1 MAGIRDVARQAGVS
15 PATVSRVING
25 TTPVAADKRERVP
38 TTAVR
43 PRTQQM
49 GATMNVIDIRGL
61 TKRYGKAFAVD
72 HLDMQ
77 VAQGDIY
84 GFVGKNGAGKST
96 TMKMIAGLTTPT
108 SGELALF
115 GSGETGTGRAGSFS
129 GGSSRIGALIEE
141 PGVMPNFSAGEN
153 LMMKAL
159 AMGVVRPRERV
170 GELLQLV
177 GLEAAGARKVKKFSQ
192 GMKQRLGL
200 ALALVG
206 SPDLLLLDEPF
217 NGMDPE
223 TTRDLRRSLV
233 RLNRERGVTIV
244 ISSHVL
250 DQLMRVCTRFGVIA
264 AGRMV
269 REFTDEELHATCGSS
284 VRVRTADPAR
294 ALAIL
299 EERLP
304 ASTFRVEPD
313 QAIVIGG
320 GARHATAAFGGA
332 ATDPAASGA
341 PSVEDVSHI
350 LHEADQVVLELSVLE
365 RDIEDYF
372 VELMDGGA
380 GQVAYTPSHMR
391 AGR

>member
-1 MAGIRDVARQAGVS
+1 
-15 PATVSRVING
+15 
-25 TTPVAADKRERVP
+25 
-38 TTAVR
+38 
-43 PRTQQM
+43 
-49 GATMNVIDIRGL
+49 MNAIDIRGL
-61 TKRYGKAFAVD
+61 TKRYGKTFAVD
-72 HLDMQ
+72 HLNMR
-77 VAQGDIY
+77 VVSGDIY

-115 GSGETGTGRAGSFS
+115 NSVSAGQGRAGSFS
-129 GGSSRIGALIEE
+129 AAPSRIGALIEE

-159 AMGVVRPRERV
+159 AMGVVRPRKQV
-170 GELLQLV
+170 VELLQLV
-177 GLEAAGARKVKKFSQ
+177 GLEAAGSRKVKKFSQ

-223 TTRDLRRSLV
+223 TTRDLRRALV
-233 RLNRERGVTIV
+233 RLNQERGVTIV

-299 EERLP
+299 EERL
-304 ASTFRVEPD
+304 AGATFRMEPD
-313 QAIVIGG
+313 QAIVVSGG
-320 GARHATAAFGGA
+320 VRSAAVSFGGA

-341 PSVEDVSHI
+341 PSVEEVSRI

-380 GQVAYTPSHMR
+380 SAAPGPSPVDR
-391 AGR
+391 R

>member
-1 MAGIRDVARQAGVS
+1 
-15 PATVSRVING
+15 
-25 TTPVAADKRERVP
+25 
-38 TTAVR
+38 
-43 PRTQQM
+43 
-49 GATMNVIDIRGL
+49 MNVIDIRGL

-72 HLDMQ
+72 HLNMR
-77 VAQGDIY
+77 VASGDIY

-115 GSGETGTGRAGSFS
+115 GSSETGVDRAGSFS
-129 GGSSRIGALIEE
+129 AAPSRIGALIEE

-159 AMGVVRPRERV
+159 AMGVVRPREQV
-170 GELLQLV
+170 DELLQLV

-223 TTRDLRRSLV
+223 TTRDLRRALV
-233 RLNRERGVTIV
+233 RLNQERGVTIV

-284 VRVRTADPAR
+284 VRVKTADPAR

-304 ASTFRVEPD
+304 GATFRVEPD
-313 QAIVIGG
+313 QAIVVSG
-320 GARHATAAFGGA
+320 GARHAAAAFGGA
-332 ATDPAASGA
+332 ATDPAAFGA
-341 PSVEDVSHI
+341 PAVEDVSRI
-350 LHEADQVVLELSVLE
+350 LHESDQLVLELSVLE

-380 GQVAYTPSHMR
+380 GQAAYTPSHMR
-391 AGR
+391 SGR

>member
-1 MAGIRDVARQAGVS
+1 
-15 PATVSRVING
+15 
-25 TTPVAADKRERVP
+25 
-38 TTAVR
+38 
-43 PRTQQM
+43 
-49 GATMNVIDIRGL
+49 MNVIEIRGL
-61 TKRYGKAFAVD
+61 SKRYGKALAVD
-72 HLDMQ
+72 RLNMR
-77 VAQGDIY
+77 VAAGDIY

-96 TMKMIAGLTTPT
+96 TMKMIAGLATPT
-108 SGELALF
+108 SGELTLF
-115 GSGETGTGRAGSFS
+115 GSDDAGYGRAGSFS
-129 GGSSRIGALIEE
+129 VVPSRIGALIEE

-159 AMGVVRPRERV
+159 AMGVVRPREQV
-170 GELLQLV
+170 AELLRLV
-177 GLEAAGARKVKKFSQ
+177 GLEDIGPRKAKKFSQ

-223 TTRDLRRSLV
+223 TTRDLRRALV
-233 RLNRERGVTIV
+233 RLNQERGVTIV

-269 REFTDEELHATCGSS
+269 REFTDDELHATCGSS

-294 ALAIL
+294 ALAVL

-304 ASTFRVEPD
+304 GATFRVDPD
-313 QAIVIGG
+313 QAIVVGG
-320 GARHATAAFGGA
+320 GARHAAAAFGGA
-332 ATDPAASGA
+332 AIDPAASGA
-341 PSVEDVSHI
+341 PSVEEVSRI
-350 LHEADQVVLELSVLE
+350 LHDADQVVLELSVLE

-380 GQVAYTPSHMR
+380 GKPTHMPSHGQV
-391 AGR
+391 GR

>member
-1 MAGIRDVARQAGVS
+1 
-15 PATVSRVING
+15 
-25 TTPVAADKRERVP
+25 
-38 TTAVR
+38 
-43 PRTQQM
+43 
-49 GATMNVIDIRGL
+49 MNVIETRGL

-72 HLDMQ
+72 RLNMR

-96 TMKMIAGLTTPT
+96 TMKMVAGLSTPT

-115 GSGETGTGRAGSFS
+115 GAVGHGPAGSFS
-129 GGSSRIGALIEE
+129 GAASRIGALIEE
-141 PGVMPNFSAGEN
+141 PGVMPNFSAAEN

-159 AMGVVRPRERV
+159 ALGVIRPRDRV
-170 GELLQLV
+170 AELLELV
-177 GLEAAGARKVKKFSQ
+177 GLEGTGPRKVKKFSQ

-223 TTRDLRRSLV
+223 TTRDLRRALV
-233 RLNRERGVTIV
+233 ALNRERNVTIV

-264 AGRMV
+264 AGHMV
-269 REFTDEELHATCGSS
+269 RELTEEELHAACGSS
-284 VRVRTADPAR
+284 VRVKTADPAR
-294 ALAIL
+294 TLAIL

-304 ASTFRVEPD
+304 GATFRVEPD
-313 QAIVIGG
+313 QAIVVGR
-320 GARHATAAFGGA
+320 GARGA
-332 ATDPAASGA
+332 AAPSGGTVSEPSAAGA
-341 PSVEDVSHI
+341 PAVEDISRI
-350 LHEADQVVLELSVLE
+350 LHDADQVVLELSLRE

-380 GQVAYTPSHMR
+380 PAVPP
-391 AGR
+391 AGPATQGRREPWER

>member
-1 MAGIRDVARQAGVS
+1 
-15 PATVSRVING
+15 
-25 TTPVAADKRERVP
+25 
-38 TTAVR
+38 
-43 PRTQQM
+43 
-49 GATMNVIDIRGL
+49 MNVIDIRGL

-96 TMKMIAGLTTPT
+96 TMKMIAGLTTQT

-115 GSGETGTGRAGSFS
+115 GSGETGAGRAGSFS

-223 TTRDLRRSLV
+223 TTRDLRRALV
-233 RLNRERGVTIV
+233 RLNQERGVTIV

>member
-1 MAGIRDVARQAGVS
+1 
-15 PATVSRVING
+15 
-25 TTPVAADKRERVP
+25 
-38 TTAVR
+38 
-43 PRTQQM
+43 
-49 GATMNVIDIRGL
+49 MNAIDIRGL
-61 TKRYGKAFAVD
+61 TKRYGKTFAVD
-72 HLDMQ
+72 HLNMR
-77 VAQGDIY
+77 VVSGDIY

-115 GSGETGTGRAGSFS
+115 NSVSAGQGRAGSFS
-129 GGSSRIGALIEE
+129 ASPSRIGALIEE

-159 AMGVVRPRERV
+159 AMGVVRPRKQV
-170 GELLQLV
+170 AELLQLV

-223 TTRDLRRSLV
+223 TTRDLRRALV
-233 RLNRERGVTIV
+233 RLNQERGVTIV

-269 REFTDEELHATCGSS
+269 REFTDEELHSTCGSS

-299 EERLP
+299 EERL
-304 ASTFRVEPD
+304 AGATFRMEPD
-313 QAIVIGG
+313 QAIVVSGG
-320 GARHATAAFGGA
+320 VRSSAVSFGGA

-341 PSVEDVSHI
+341 PSVEEVSRI

-380 GQVAYTPSHMR
+380 SAAPGPSPVDR
-391 AGR
+391 R

>member
-1 MAGIRDVARQAGVS
+1 
-15 PATVSRVING
+15 
-25 TTPVAADKRERVP
+25 
-38 TTAVR
+38 
-43 PRTQQM
+43 
-49 GATMNVIDIRGL
+49 MNVIDIRGL

-115 GSGETGTGRAGSFS
+115 GSGETGAGRAGSFS

-320 GARHATAAFGGA
+320 GARRATAAFGGA

>member
-1 MAGIRDVARQAGVS
+1 
-15 PATVSRVING
+15 
-25 TTPVAADKRERVP
+25 
-38 TTAVR
+38 
-43 PRTQQM
+43 
-49 GATMNVIDIRGL
+49 MNVIDIRGL

-72 HLDMQ
+72 HLNMR
-77 VAQGDIY
+77 VASGDIY

-115 GSGETGTGRAGSFS
+115 GSSETGVDRAGSFS
-129 GGSSRIGALIEE
+129 AAPSRIGALIEE

-159 AMGVVRPRERV
+159 AMGVVRPREQV
-170 GELLQLV
+170 DELLQLV

-223 TTRDLRRSLV
+223 TTRDLRRALV
-233 RLNRERGVTIV
+233 RLNQGRGVTIV

-284 VRVRTADPAR
+284 VRVKTADPAR

-304 ASTFRVEPD
+304 GATFHVEPD

-320 GARHATAAFGGA
+320 GARHAAAAFGGA

-341 PSVEDVSHI
+341 PAVEDVSRI

-380 GQVAYTPSHMR
+380 DRAVYTPSHMR
-391 AGR
+391 VGR

>member
-1 MAGIRDVARQAGVS
+1 
-15 PATVSRVING
+15 
-25 TTPVAADKRERVP
+25 
-38 TTAVR
+38 
-43 PRTQQM
+43 
-49 GATMNVIDIRGL
+49 MNVIDIRGL

-115 GSGETGTGRAGSFS
+115 GSGETGAGRAGSFS

-223 TTRDLRRSLV
+223 TTRDLRRALV

-284 VRVRTADPAR
+284 VRVRTVDPAR

-332 ATDPAASGA
+332 AIDPAASGA
-341 PSVEDVSHI
+341 PSVEDVSRI